1 MLKKQASKSKRKK
14 QQQQQ
19 QPQII
24 KERKR
29 SVEVVAVV
37 FLIRYFSFTLKSSF
51 KYIKPVTMI
60 TGK

>member
-19 QPQII
+19 QQII

-29 SVEVVAVV
+29 SVEVVGVV

>member
-19 QPQII
+19 QQII